1 MFHFALAVLLLII
14 TPGPGVMSTAGVG
27 AAFGYRAG
35 LIYVIGLFIGTNV
48 VCLMIITGLTAI
60 LFSIPEVRYV
70 LLILSSAYL
79 LYLAAKIAFAG
90 TKIAF
95 INASISPNIY
105 SGVLLQL
112 INPKAYTV
120 NTALISGF
128 AFYPSNFTVEI
139 ILKLLI
145 MKLIWVPLHLM
156 WLLAGVKMTSLNFSK
171 KSQKLINYIMAMFLV
186 IVVLLCIW
194 SLI

>member
-35 LIYVIGLFIGTNV
+35 LIDVIGLFIGTNV

-128 AFYPSNFTVEI
+128 AFYPSNFTIEI

-145 MKLIWVPLHLM
+145 MNLIWVPLHLM

>member
-35 LIYVIGLFIGTNV
+35 FIYVIGLFIGTNV

-95 INASISPNIY
+95 INPSISPNIY

-120 NTALISGF
+120 NAALISGF

-145 MKLIWVPLHLM
+145 MNLIWVPLHLM

>member
-27 AAFGYRAG
+27 SAFGYRAG

-120 NTALISGF
+120 NAALISGF

-145 MKLIWVPLHLM
+145 MNLIWVPLHLM

>member
-27 AAFGYRAG
+27 SAFGYRAG

-145 MKLIWVPLHLM
+145 MNLIWVPLHLM